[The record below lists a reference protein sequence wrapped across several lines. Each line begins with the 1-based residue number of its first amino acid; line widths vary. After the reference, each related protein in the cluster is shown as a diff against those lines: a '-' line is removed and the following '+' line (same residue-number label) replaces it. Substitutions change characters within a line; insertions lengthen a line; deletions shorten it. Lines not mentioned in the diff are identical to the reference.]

1 VKHLTVEELKAGLAQ
16 VAQSPKDHGELK
28 LIVRRPANGA
38 REVLERGEIDLV
50 VGLVGDN
57 WKTRGSPRTPD
68 GLANPNSQVTI
79 MNARVIGLLAREESR
94 WPLAGDQLYVDFDL
108 SASNIPPG
116 TQLAIGSAIL
126 EVTAQP
132 HTGCKKFAERFG
144 VESVEFMNSP
154 EKKEMQLRGI
164 NTKVVQPGT
173 IRVGDV
179 VRKAL
184 PTDSHRNADI
194 PVSDNPSSVGL

>member
-1 VKHLTVEELKAGLAQ
+1 VKHLTLEELETGLAQ
-16 VAQSPKDHGELK
+16 VAQSPKDRGELK

-38 REVLERGEIDLV
+38 REVLEKGEIDLV

-57 WKTRGSPRTPD
+57 WKARGSRHMPD
-68 GLANPNSQVTI
+68 GAANPNAQVTI
-79 MNARVIGLLAREESR
+79 MNARVIGLLAREEER

-108 SASNIPPG
+108 SAGNIPPG
-116 TQLAIGSAIL
+116 TQLAIGGAVL

-132 HTGCKKFAERFG
+132 HAGCKKFAERFG

-164 NTKVVQPGT
+164 NSKVVQPGT
-173 IRVGDV
+173 IRVGDS
-179 VRKAL
+179 VRK
-184 PTDSHRNADI
+184 I
-194 PVSDNPSSVGL
+194 PRTVKNFSPVGL

>member
-1 VKHLTVEELKAGLAQ
+1 VKHLTIKKLKSRLAQ
-16 VAQSPKDHGELK
+16 VAQSPKDKEELK
-28 LIVRRPANGA
+28 LIVRRPADGQ
-38 REVLERGEIDLV
+38 REVLQQGELDLV
-50 VGLVGDN
+50 IGLVGDN
-57 WKTRGSPRTPD
+57 WKARGSRHMAD
-68 GLANPNSQVTI
+68 GAANPNAQVTI

-108 SASNIPPG
+108 SAGNIPPG
-116 TQLAIGSAIL
+116 TQLAIGAAVL

-164 NTKVVQPGT
+164 NSKVVQAGV
-173 IRVGDV
+173 IRVGDS
-179 VRKAL
+179 VRKTPGAVKNFS
-184 PTDSHRNADI
+184 P
-194 PVSDNPSSVGL
+194 VGL